1 MNNMRKKL
9 GLPDLKNAKSEREG
23 LLAAISR

>member
-1 MNNMRKKL
+1 MRKKL
-9 GLPDLKNAKSEREG
+9 GLPDLKKAKSEREG